1 MAKRIGMTDRTS
13 QRLPHTTKNE
23 MIPDTETLLHIAS
36 EPGAGATSL
45 VLQLIRDSLSKSGRI
60 VWIAREMPDPSRLSD
75 ILGTLPPTS
84 LSRFH
89 AAAFGEH
96 LARGI
101 EQSLD
106 LIEGLDSI
114 THVVIDNWTGVSG
127 RVDAKTVNSMK
138 NLIKSCNGKCVLIAT
153 SPMYADASGQDE
165 WAIRGPDIFTSTWRL
180 LRKNPTTSTR
190 ILDCKNEILELIPN
204 QDGFEFKN
212 YSS

>member
-1 MAKRIGMTDRTS
+1 MTDRTS
-13 QRLPHTTKNE
+13 QRLPHPTVNE
-23 MIPDTETLLHIAS
+23 MNPEPGTLLHIAA

-45 VLQLIRDSLSKSGRI
+45 ALQMIRDSLIESGRI
-60 VWIAREMPDPSRLSD
+60 VWIAREMPDPGRLSD
-75 ILGTLPPTS
+75 ILGSLPPTS

-127 RVDAKTVNSMK
+127 RVDKQLVNVIQ
-138 NLIKSCNGKCVLIAT
+138 NLINSCNNKCKLILT
-153 SPMYADASGQDE
+153 SPMYGDASGKDE
-165 WAIRGPDIFTSTWRL
+165 WAIRGPDIFPTTWRL
-180 LRKNPTTSTR
+180 TRKNSNSPTR
-190 ILDCKNEILELIPN
+190 ILDTGTETIQLTPID
-204 QDGFEFKN
+204 DGYKFSN
-212 YSS
+212 HSS